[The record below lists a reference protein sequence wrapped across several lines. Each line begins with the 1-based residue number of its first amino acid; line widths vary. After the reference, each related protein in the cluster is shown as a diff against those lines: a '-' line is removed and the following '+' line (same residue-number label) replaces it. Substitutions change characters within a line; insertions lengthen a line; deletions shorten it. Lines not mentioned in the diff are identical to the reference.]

1 VEAVIKSFFT
11 EVKEGRLEDAQ
22 KCVVPGG
29 EYTKLISNLKSGDY
43 EDIMKLVLSKMEY
56 RIVDVSVEG
65 STAVAE
71 VHIQSV
77 DLYSFYNKYNETLN
91 PMLKVYLSGKAAEKE
106 KAIEQIKEFVLKK
119 IPEDI
124 DSGNYEKSEGDISVN
139 LVMKDG
145 QWLINADENF
155 LNYLTGNMTRLMK

>member
-1 VEAVIKSFFT
+1 VEAVVNNFFT
-11 EVKEGRLEDAQ
+11 DVKEGKLKDAE
-22 KCVVPGG
+22 KYVAPGS
-29 EYTKLISNLKSGDY
+29 EYTNLTSRLNSGEY
-43 EDIMKLVLSKMEY
+43 EDIMKLVLSKIEY
-56 RIVDVSVEG
+56 RIDDVSVEG

-106 KAIEQIKEFVLKK
+106 RAIEQIKEFALKK

-124 DSGNYEKSEGDISVN
+124 DSGNYEKSEGDMSVN

-155 LNYLTGNMTRLMK
+155 LNYLTGNMTRLLQ